1 MNDLTTPQTD
11 AEMQDRLDEIR
22 DLMATTL
29 EATTLGEVIRSS
41 RSILTKGKMLR
52 SRMAWRVGPSAGV
65 EAETINHA
73 AAAVELIHTASLL
86 HDDVI
91 DGGVLRRGAPTFWV
105 ERGVTGAIL
114 VGDMMLFKALDLICR
129 VEDGSLT
136 HELVKMTG
144 QLCEAEAEQ
153 DILLQ
158 GAPSQLEHCVRIARR
173 KTGALFAFIGYACA
187 GDDETLR
194 PVLKEAGY
202 AIGTAYQMADDLLDA
217 HGDPDVAGK
226 TLGTDRDRDIVSVAA
241 LEENPLDYLY
251 GLCRE
256 AVESLAAWPE
266 VASGVRAYLDLDV
279 YPALDK
285 LTEGLRGVWERPS
298 WSGASVRA

>member
-1 MNDLTTPQTD
+1 MNDLTTPSTD
-11 AEMQDRLDEIR
+11 AEMQVSLDEVR
-22 DLMATTL
+22 GLMAETL

-52 SRMAWRVGPSAGV
+52 SRMAFRVGPKAGV
-65 EAETINHA
+65 SHETLVYSA
-73 AAAVELIHTASLL
+73 SAVELIHTASLL

-114 VGDMMLFKALDLICR
+114 VGDMMLFKALDLICQ
-129 VEDGSLT
+129 VENGALT

-144 QLCEAEAEQ
+144 DLCEAEAEQ

-158 GAPSQLEHCVRIARR
+158 GAPSQLEYCVRIARR

-187 GDDETLR
+187 GSDEALR

-217 HGDPDVAGK
+217 YGDAEAAGK
-226 TLGTDRDRDIVSVAA
+226 TLGTDKDREIVSVAE
-241 LEENPLDYLY
+241 LTDNPLDYLY
-251 GLCRE
+251 GLCHQ
-256 AVESLAAWPE
+256 AVDSLEAWPA
-266 VASGVRAYLDLDV
+266 VAEGIKVYLNQDV

-285 LTEGLRGVWERPS
+285 LTEGLRGVWERPP
-298 WSGASVRA
+298 AQA

>member
-1 MNDLTTPQTD
+1 MNDLTTPSTD
-11 AEMQDRLDEIR
+11 AEMQERLDEVR
-22 DLMATTL
+22 GLMAETL

-52 SRMAWRVGPSAGV
+52 SRMAFRVGPTAGV
-65 EAETINHA
+65 SHETLVHA
-73 AAAVELIHTASLL
+73 ASAVELIHTASLL

-129 VEDGSLT
+129 VENGALT

-144 QLCEAEAEQ
+144 DLCEAEAEQ
-153 DILLQ
+153 DIILQ
-158 GAPSQLEHCVRIARR
+158 GAPSQLEYCVRIARR
-173 KTGALFAFIGYACA
+173 KTGALFAFIGYASA
-187 GDDETLR
+187 GSDDALR

-217 HGDPDVAGK
+217 YGDAEAAGK
-226 TLGTDRDRDIVSVAA
+226 TLGTDKDRDIVSVAE
-241 LEENPLDYLY
+241 LTDNPLDYLY
-251 GLCRE
+251 GLCHN
-256 AVESLAAWPE
+256 AVDSLQEWPE
-266 VASGVRAYLDLDV
+266 VAEGVKAYLNQDV

-285 LTEGLRGVWERPS
+285 LTEGLRGVWERPP
-298 WSGASVRA
+298 AQA